1 MDTTTQKR
9 LAAKYASSEK
19 KDSSS
24 AATINVT
31 GKRGNMGAT
40 GKPKEMWKTFF
51 KHKKDTTENIIIQ
64 RTNPQFMP

>member
-40 GKPKEMWKTFF
+40 GKPKEMWKTIRRLL
-51 KHKKDTTENIIIQ
+51 KYLKDTFLNSISPFVI
-64 RTNPQFMP
+64 